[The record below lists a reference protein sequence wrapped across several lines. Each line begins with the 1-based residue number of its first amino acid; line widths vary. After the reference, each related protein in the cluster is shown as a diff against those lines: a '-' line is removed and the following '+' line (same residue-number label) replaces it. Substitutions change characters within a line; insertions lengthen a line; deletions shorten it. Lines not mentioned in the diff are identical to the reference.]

1 MQAVQSVRPS
11 GVFAKVNRVRF
22 TQQGNKFGACDGDG
36 SVAFWQASNATTPF
50 FVIGNFRF
58 FCTVWKYDFPI
69 THILREINFGDSKSS
84 KTTVFAFFEALNFIN
99 LVNFSHQKVQKFM
112 KSK

>member
-36 SVAFWQASNATTPF
+36 NVAFWQASNASAPF
-50 FVIGNFRF
+50 FVSFILMKGGN
-58 FCTVWKYDFPI
+58 VKP
-69 THILREINFGDSKSS
+69 L
-84 KTTVFAFFEALNFIN
+84 KTY
-99 LVNFSHQKVQKFM
+99 
-112 KSK
+112 

>member
-1 MQAVQSVRPS
+1 MILIFRRICNTDITGCQDGSIKLWEWSHMQAVQSVRPS

-50 FVIGNFRF
+50 FVIETF
-58 FCTVWKYDFPI
+58 
-69 THILREINFGDSKSS
+69 
-84 KTTVFAFFEALNFIN
+84 
-99 LVNFSHQKVQKFM
+99 
-112 KSK
+112 

>member
-36 SVAFWQASNATTPF
+36 NVAFWQASNASAPF
-50 FVIGNFRF
+50 FVRFSMFSVAFLGRFVCNF
-58 FCTVWKYDFPI
+58 FPI
-69 THILREINFGDSKSS
+69 
-84 KTTVFAFFEALNFIN
+84 
-99 LVNFSHQKVQKFM
+99 
-112 KSK
+112 